1 VRTGRFGLDGE
12 QTDLGG
18 SPVVTDRDVAAADD
32 SRTATATET
41 VSESG
46 ADDESDAVDPE
57 LLTDEDRVRRALRE
71 RDGRMKQS
79 DVVEELGW
87 SKSKTSRVLSRM
99 ADAGGVEKLR
109 IGREN
114 VIDLAD
120 GDDAADEDRPA

>member
-1 VRTGRFGLDGE
+1 
-12 QTDLGG
+12 
-18 SPVVTDRDVAAADD
+18 
-32 SRTATATET
+32 
-41 VSESG
+41 
-46 ADDESDAVDPE
+46 
-57 LLTDEDRVRRALRE
+57 
-71 RDGRMKQS
+71 MKQS